1 MNLGITRHQRWLH
14 PRQLPYFWV
23 GLLCL
28 ISAPAVG
35 LALLGWFAL
44 VWASRWWH
52 RRRGGSASEHA

>member
-1 MNLGITRHQRWLH
+1 MNAVTTRHQRWLH

-35 LALLGWFAL
+35 LMLLGWFAL
-44 VWASRWWH
+44 VRTTRWWQSSRSSPSH
-52 RRRGGSASEHA
+52 